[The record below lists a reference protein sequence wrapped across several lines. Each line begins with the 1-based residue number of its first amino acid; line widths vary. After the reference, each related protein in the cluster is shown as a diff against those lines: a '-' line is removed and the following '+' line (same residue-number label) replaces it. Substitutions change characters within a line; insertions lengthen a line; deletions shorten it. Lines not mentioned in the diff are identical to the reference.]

1 MNWKPDSGRGGG
13 GGFAAIGRALVRLAS
28 SWLVGDD
35 RQGRTVVKGDLGLPE
50 SPRPDACFFLPRPSS
65 PDR

>member
-1 MNWKPDSGRGGG
+1 MRWRQERKKMKWKPDSGRGGG

-35 RQGRTVVKGDLGLPE
+35 RQGRTVGG
-50 SPRPDACFFLPRPSS
+50 
-65 PDR
+65 